1 MEWKQIYREIL
12 SEVSDG
18 VYIVDSHRKILF
30 WNKAAE
36 RITGYSA
43 EEIMGEHCSETGIHH
58 IDMHGEPLCE
68 LGCPLITATETG
80 RVQQESV
87 FVRHKGGY
95 RVPIE
100 TRVFPVY
107 DDGVNVGAVEIFRP
121 ASGRVYDDHF
131 IEQLLDAATRD
142 PLTNL
147 PNRRYMQDYLR
158 YKLYAS
164 RQFGEMF
171 AVLFGDVDD
180 FHQFNN
186 TYGHDAGDS
195 VLRNISRTFQ
205 ENLRAGDRVARWGG
219 EEFVGVFAVESE
231 AAVPVLGQKICQL
244 VRNTEIDH
252 AGHPLHAT
260 MSIGI
265 TLMRPEDTVET
276 MLARADALMY
286 ESKRKG
292 KDCVTAG

>member
-1 MEWKQIYREIL
+1 MDKNRNLLLAAFLTVLILLGWDAGIKHFYPQAAKPAAQSSQAASPAASPAPTTASAASSSVKPSREGGL
-12 SEVSDG
+12 AD
-18 VYIVDSHRKILF
+18 
-30 WNKAAE
+30 
-36 RITGYSA
+36 
-43 EEIMGEHCSETGIHH
+43 
-58 IDMHGEPLCE
+58 P
-68 LGCPLITATETG
+68 TAIALEKKDLATDLA
-80 RVQQESV
+80 SPD
-87 FVRHKGGY
+87 

-100 TRVFPVY
+100 TQVFPVY

>member
-1 MEWKQIYREIL
+1 MEWEHIYKEIL
-12 SEVSDG
+12 SAVSDG
-18 VYIVDSHRKILF
+18 VYIVDMRRKILF

-43 EEIMGEHCSETGIHH
+43 EEIMGEHCAETGLHH
-58 IDMHGEPLCE
+58 VDMHGEPLCE
-68 LGCPLITATETG
+68 LGCPLVAATETG
-80 RVQQESV
+80 KVQRERV
-87 FVRHKGGY
+87 FVRHKEGY

-100 TRVFPVY
+100 TQVFPVY
-107 DDGVNVGAVEIFRP
+107 RNGVDVGAVDIFRP
-121 ASGRVYDDHF
+121 VSGRVYDDHL
-131 IEQLLDAATRD
+131 IEQLSDAATRD
-142 PLTNL
+142 PLTGL
-147 PNRRYMQDYLR
+147 SNRRYLRDYLQ

-164 RQFGEMF
+164 RQFGKKF

-195 VLRNISRTFQ
+195 VLKNIARTFR

-219 EEFVGVFAVESE
+219 EEFVGVFAVR
-231 AAVPVLGQKICQL
+231 APADVRALGQKMCQL

>member
-43 EEIMGEHCSETGIHH
+43 EEIVGEHCSETGLRH
-58 IDMHGEPLCE
+58 IDMHGKPLCE

-80 RVQQESV
+80 KVQRERV
-87 FVRHKGGY
+87 FVRHKEGY

-100 TRVFPVY
+100 TQVFPVY
-107 DDGVNVGAVEIFRP
+107 RDGVDVGAVEIFHP
-121 ASGRVYDDHF
+121 ASGRVYDDHL
-131 IEQLLDAATRD
+131 IEQLSDAATRD
-142 PLTNL
+142 PLTGL
-147 PNRRYMQDYLR
+147 PNRRYLRDYLQ

-164 RQFGEMF
+164 RQFGKKF

-205 ENLRAGDRVARWGG
+205 ENLRAEDRVARWGG
-219 EEFVGVFAVESE
+219 EEFVGIFAIESE
-231 AAVPVLGQKICQL
+231 AAVPALGRKLCQL
-244 VRNTEIDH
+244 VRNTEIESS
-252 AGHPLHAT
+252 GRLLHAT

-265 TLMRPEDTVET
+265 TLLRQEDTVKMVVE
-276 MLARADALMY
+276 RADALMY
-286 ESKRKG
+286 ESKKKG
-292 KDCVTAG
+292 KNCMTAG